1 MSSDKNKPVLSGPPL
16 GTVKAPE
23 NDSPAVKALNNA
35 HDTRSDEVHAIIDK
49 AAADLKKIGVKF
61 FIGAIDRQPQAIDG
75 GKAYS
80 LADLQGED
88 FVHILD
94 MALPTRQDAVNLGI
108 WVGHLINARSKN
120 KS

>member
-1 MSSDKNKPVLSGPPL
+1 MRHEE
-16 GTVKAPE
+16 E
-23 NDSPAVKALNNA
+23 NYTNTGRKDSPAVQAFKGE
-35 HDTRSDEVHAIIDK
+35 TDERNDAIHAIIDK
-49 AAADLKKIGVKF
+49 AAADLQKLGVKY
-61 FIGAIDRQPQAIDG
+61 FIGALDRQPTTDG

-80 LADLQGED
+80 FLDMVGED

-108 WVGHLINARSKN
+108 WVGHLIQARKPK